1 MWNIGDHAQSQGRNS
16 RSIRPSLIF
25 FDDAIGSLEARVVGV
40 VGLNRGCRLKN
51 VLVSARTARFLWSLG
66 GCLILANCSGNFARQ
81 VDPRYGVSSSPRVIA
96 DGRPIPKGGG
106 VYRVGKPYQVAGR
119 TYVPTHNPSYRA
131 EGIASWYGSDFH
143 GRLTANGEIYD
154 KNAISAAHPT
164 MPLPSYARVTNLANG
179 RSLIVRVNDRG
190 PYAKNR
196 VIDLSARA
204 ADLLHYKGNGLA
216 QVRVEYVGP
225 APIEG
230 SDDRQLVATLRQN
243 QPAPVPSSVLL
254 TSNQRYAPQ
263 SWDRGRSQNAHTPPV
278 PSERPYELGHFSSP
292 SSPERESQS
301 ASSARVARA
310 APAAISSGYMSA
322 PYASPAQGGA
332 LAFAAGRGL
341 Y

>member
-1 MWNIGDHAQSQGRNS
+1 MAQILFS
-16 RSIRPSLIF
+16 
-25 FDDAIGSLEARVVGV
+25 
-40 VGLNRGCRLKN
+40 
-51 VLVSARTARFLWSLG
+51 VLS
-66 GCLILANCSGNFARQ
+66 CLFLANCSSGNFARQ
-81 VDPRYGVSSSPRVIA
+81 VDPKYGVASSPRVIT

-119 TYVPTHNPSYRA
+119 TYVPEHNPAYRG

-154 KNAISAAHPT
+154 QSAITAAHPT
-164 MPLPSYARVTNLANG
+164 MPLPSYARVTNLSNG

-190 PYAKNR
+190 PYAKDR

-216 QVRVEYVGP
+216 RVRVEYVGR

-254 TSNQRYAPQ
+254 ASNQRDAPQ
-263 SWDRGRSQNAHTPPV
+263 ERNARLMRMASNGPAPL
-278 PSERPYELGHFSSP
+278 PSERPYELGRFSSP
-292 SSPERESQS
+292 PQAEREPVQS
-301 ASSARVARA
+301 PPLRTARA
-310 APAAISSGYMSA
+310 TPYMNNA
-322 PYASPAQGGA
+322 PYAPSARGGA
-332 LAFAAGRGL
+332 LAFTAGRGL